1 MGYHAPP
8 YWLETLLVVVLLLCH
23 GEYLYYCYALQPST
37 SSHLVKP
44 IHSSSRIYL
53 RNQNTK
59 THQSSQLSASNNND
73 LAHLYGEEWEEEA
86 SQAILSGFRGGDDN
100 NTCGGYIA
108 TTILSSNKI
117 LQSIKEGYHQR
128 VSADPQF
135 LSKSILEIILAASTQ
150 YMAEVSR
157 RGRDRI
163 LPEIDFVFAG
173 VLTAVCGKY
182 YSMWRVA
189 RTVDANADATTYT
202 NNNGKESSTNSWRDR
217 VPTNAF
223 QPTLLD
229 GHTTPSIQSRIL
241 AFILPMPQLFRAG
254 VIASTLGY
262 GLTSLLIKLR
272 TLLIP
277 TYVVVTKPV
286 SVPLAAIYTG
296 LFMAF
301 ISNIRYQLL
310 QGIVEPYLIDGV
322 FSKIETLGNEKT
334 PMGRILGKFMFLK
347 HLKRVVVVLVR
358 WGNGLLG
365 SWIAIGGMRWFGLQ
379 QLKE

>member
-1 MGYHAPP
+1 MS
-8 YWLETLLVVVLLLCH
+8 E
-23 GEYLYYCYALQPST
+23 
-37 SSHLVKP
+37 
-44 IHSSSRIYL
+44 
-53 RNQNTK
+53 
-59 THQSSQLSASNNND
+59 LSAGNND
-73 LAHLYGEEWEEEA
+73 LDNLYSEEWEEEA
-86 SQAILSGFRGGDDN
+86 SQAILSGVRGGDTRGSYIS
-100 NTCGGYIA
+100 NTIV
-108 TTILSSNKI
+108 SPNKV
-117 LQSIKEGYHQR
+117 LQSIKEGYKQR

-157 RGRDRI
+157 RGKDRI
-163 LPEIDFVFAG
+163 LLEIDFVFAG

-189 RTVDANADATTYT
+189 RTIDANADVTAYT
-202 NNNGKESSTNSWRDR
+202 NNNEKEGSTNSWRDR
-217 VPTNAF
+217 VPTNSF

-229 GHTTPSIQSRIL
+229 GHTTPSIQSRVL

-262 GLTSLLIKLR
+262 GLTSLLVKLR

-277 TYVVVTKPV
+277 TYVVATKPV

-296 LFMAF
+296 FFMAF

-310 QGIVEPYLIDGV
+310 QGIVEPCLIDGV
-322 FSKIETLGNEKT
+322 FSIGNEKT
-334 PMGRILGKFMFLK
+334 SMGRILQ

-365 SWIAIGGMRWFGLQ
+365 SWIAIGGMRFFGLQ